1 MRVSF
6 LIHDAYGVGGTVRT
20 VINLAEAL
28 STRHE
33 VEIVSVFRRR
43 ARPLFDIADRIR
55 VISLVDARRD
65 SHDLQHPLAAR
76 PSRLVPPEEQ
86 YYRKYSEL
94 TDKRIGDYLRRTR
107 SDVLVGTRPSLNL
120 LLAELAPGSAVTV
133 AQEHMTHDMMSSE
146 LHAHLRRLYS
156 HLDASVSVT
165 EADAAAFRRLLPA
178 DLEVLAIPNSVPEP
192 LVSPSDCTSRIVM
205 AAGRLVD
212 WKRFDVLVHAFAKVV
227 AERPDW
233 TLRIFGDG
241 SQQRELRKLIEELDL
256 YNHVFLMGRR
266 SPLDPE
272 WAGASIA
279 AASSDTEPFGMTL
292 VEAMRCGLPVVST
305 ACDYGPPEI
314 ISHGADGMLVPVGDA
329 NAMAAVLLELINND
343 ERRQRMGRTA
353 WQRAQRY
360 DPSHVV
366 REYENLFRELAQ
378 AKGRRYRPSRRSVA
392 WLASAEYRRTRSAV
406 GRALPNRV
414 RHWLGRGPAP
424 GPAVDCWF
432 AVPGQLV
439 LSPRR
444 TGWKARGAQLECRER
459 TETGAAGRL
468 VQVALTRNAT
478 SPSGARV
485 VATINQDT
493 LGEGLWD
500 LYLVDWAGRRR
511 RVQAGV
517 CDLRPLVGG
526 AAVSAT
532 DPIVRIVP
540 YRTTTGYLALRSW
553 SRQPHAEVTAVRYGD
568 DLVIIEGVLY
578 GSQLNGTDPTLTMTR
593 QEGDPRTVVVPGT
606 TTDGRM
612 FRFHLPT
619 RELVAARLSRRDMWD
634 LWLAALPEITPV
646 RLARI
651 LDDVAN
657 KHSVYRYPS
666 FAATEQTSP
675 DQVAE
680 TPEASLAVTPTY
692 TKDGDLSVVVTDL
705 FEDGS

>member
-6 LIHDAYGVGGTVRT
+6 LIHDAYGVGGTIRT

-43 ARPLFDIADRIR
+43 TRPLFDIADRVR
-55 VISLVDARRD
+55 VISLVNARRN
-65 SHDLQHPLAAR
+65 SNDLRHPLAAR
-76 PSRLVPPEEQ
+76 PSRLVPAEEQ

-107 SDVLVGTRPSLNL
+107 SDVLIGTRPSLNL
-120 LLAELAPGSAVTV
+120 LLAELAPDSAVTV
-133 AQEHMTHDMMSSE
+133 AQEHMTHDMMSPE

-178 DLEVLAIPNSVPEP
+178 DLRVLAIPNSVPEP
-192 LVSPSDCTSRIVM
+192 LVPPSDCTSRIVM

-212 WKRFDVLVHAFAKVV
+212 WKRFDILVQAFAKVV

-233 TLRIFGDG
+233 TLRVFGDG
-241 SQQRELRKLIEELDL
+241 SQKQELRKLIEELDL
-256 YNHVFLMGRR
+256 HNHVFLMGRR

-272 WAGASIA
+272 WAKASIA

-314 ISHGADGMLVPVGDA
+314 ISHGADGMLVPVGDVK
-329 NAMAAVLLELINND
+329 AMAAGLLELINDD
-343 ERRQRMGRTA
+343 ERRRRTGRTA

-360 DPSHVV
+360 DPSQVV
-366 REYENLFRELAQ
+366 REYEKLFRELAQ

-392 WLASAEYRRTRSAV
+392 WPAAAGYRRTRSAV
-406 GRALPNRV
+406 ARALPNRV
-414 RHWLGRGPAP
+414 RRRLGRGPAP
-424 GPAVDCWF
+424 GPVVDCWF
-432 AVPGQLV
+432 AAPGQLV
-439 LSPRR
+439 LSPRQA
-444 TGWKARGAQLECRER
+444 GWKARGAQLECRER
-459 TETGAAGRL
+459 TEPRAAGRL
-468 VQVALTRNAT
+468 VHVALTRKAT
-478 SPSGARV
+478 SPSGVRA
-485 VATINQDT
+485 VATINQDA

-511 RVQAGV
+511 RVRAGV
-517 CDLRPLVGG
+517 RDLRSLV
-526 AAVSAT
+526 AAAEVSAA
-532 DPIVRIVP
+532 DPVVRVVP
-540 YRTTTGYLALRSW
+540 YRTISGYLAIRCW

-568 DLVIIEGVLY
+568 DLLIIEGALY
-578 GSQLNGTDPTLTMTR
+578 GAQFNGTDPTLTMTR
-593 QEGDPRTVVVPGT
+593 QEGDPRSVVVPGT

-619 RELVAARLSRRDMWD
+619 QELVTARLSRRDRWD
-634 LWLAALPEITPV
+634 LWVAALPEVAPV
-646 RLARI
+646 RLAHL
-651 LDDVAN
+651 LDDVAD
-657 KHSVYRYPS
+657 KPSVYRYPS
-666 FAATEQTSP
+666 LAVTEQTSP
-675 DQVAE
+675 EQVEE
-680 TPEASLAVTPTY
+680 TPEAYLAVTPAY
-692 TKDGDLSVVVTDL
+692 TIDGDLSMTVTDL
-705 FEDGS
+705 FEEGS